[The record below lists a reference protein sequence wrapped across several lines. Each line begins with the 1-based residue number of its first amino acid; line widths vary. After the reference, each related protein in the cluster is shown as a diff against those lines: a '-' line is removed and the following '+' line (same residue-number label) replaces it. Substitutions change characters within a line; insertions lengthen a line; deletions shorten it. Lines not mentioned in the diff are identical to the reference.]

1 MNAQHVTLALVIWD
15 MEVNQE
21 FFQATFQIA
30 MFW

>member
-21 FFQATFQIA
+21 FFQAVFQIA
-30 MFW
+30 MF